1 MGQSQ
6 SNPQHIAIILD
17 GNGRWA
23 RARGLS
29 RPEGHRAGGEALRRL
44 LDDVLEEGIPT
55 LSLYAFSTE
64 NWKRP
69 DTEVTALWGLMEEFF
84 KKYLDVCLEK
94 GVRIRCSG
102 AINRIPPGPSGV
114 LKKAIEVTKDQS
126 KLTANFCI
134 NYGSRAEIVRACN
147 HLIKKRRGSLWRR
160 LKGAF
165 QPVTEAELE
174 SELYTAGMGDVDL
187 LVRPGGEYR
196 ISNFMLWQCAYAE
209 LYFTEVYWPDFD
221 STELERALEWYRN
234 RQRRF
239 GGLGAQT
246 E

>member
-6 SNPQHIAIILD
+6 TNPNHIAIILD

-29 RPEGHRAGGEALRRL
+29 RQEGHRAGGEALRRL
-44 LDDVLEEGIPT
+44 LDDVIEQGIPV
-55 LSLYAFSTE
+55 LSMYAFSTE

-84 KKYLDVCLEK
+84 GKYLEVCLEK

-114 LKKAIEVTKDQS
+114 LKRAMQATQDQTT
-126 KLTANFCI
+126 LTANFCI

-147 HLIKKRRGSLWRR
+147 HLVKNRTGGWFKR
-160 LKGAF
+160 LKGALK
-165 QPVTEAELE
+165 PVTEAELE
-174 SELYTAGMGDVDL
+174 SELYTAGLGDVDL

-196 ISNFMLWQCAYAE
+196 ISNFLLWQCAYAE

-221 STELERALEWYRN
+221 SIELNRALEWFQS

-239 GGLGAQT
+239 GGIQ
-246 E
+246 EES